1 MNNNDNKSFFD
12 SNTIFALIITFVLF
26 FGWQQYLKV
35 KYPESEK
42 KALVGEYSNKS
53 ETNSEKLNK
62 NNNIGS
68 VSDKALKPLPE
79 EVLEPSI
86 LNISNEFWSF
96 DLNSIGMQ
104 VQNIRINNINKVENK
119 PYLFDYPKAIFPTYY
134 NDRPVNFNVTRVSY
148 DRVEGV
154 AQLSNGGQI
163 KKTLTIESQIFSI
176 KVQIDLIGFPK
187 EEVFKISHPLKAEIE
202 DPKKVIFFLPA
213 FDRNEFYVESAEGK
227 KRSILNTSNKTDVEL
242 FSGTQLYSLSDHY
255 FSVAFLSEGKFLP
268 TSTFKQDNENLD
280 MNLIYNFSK
289 EIDLNTLEYSL
300 FFGPKR
306 LDLLEKTGTQLLNL
320 IDFTFLGF
328 IARPIVKALNLIY
341 GFVGNYGLAVIIL
354 TFLIRLLI
362 LPLAVSSFRS
372 MKKMQKIQPKLKE
385 IKEKYKDNKQKV
397 NQMTMQI
404 MKEHGVNPVGGCLP
418 LLLQLPIFFAFYRGL
433 SESVD
438 LYQAPFFFWI
448 DDLTK
453 IDPYFILP
461 ILSIVGM
468 VVHQLITPNT
478 MEKAQKRMM
487 LFMPIVFGF
496 FIFTLPS
503 ALTLYMVIT
512 TWFGIGQHAIF
523 LRDRPSQQRGLQ
535 V

>member
-1 MNNNDNKSFFD
+1 MSNNDNKSFLD
-12 SNTIFALIITFVLF
+12 PNTIFALIITFVLF

-35 KYPESEK
+35 KYPESAQKAFLEETSTKEK
-42 KALVGEYSNKS
+42 KNEANSVIATNNESAQTEYM
-53 ETNSEKLNK
+53 ET
-62 NNNIGS
+62 
-68 VSDKALKPLPE
+68 LKPLPE
-79 EVLEPSI
+79 EALEPSI

-104 VQNIRINNINKVENK
+104 IQNIKINNINKVENK
-119 PYLFDYPKAIFPTYY
+119 PYLFNYPTSIFPTLY
-134 NDRPVNFNVTRVSY
+134 NDKPINFNVTRLDY
-148 DRVEGV
+148 DTIEGV
-154 AQLSNGGQI
+154 ASVSNGGQI
-163 KKTLTIESQIFSI
+163 KKILTIDSQSFSI
-176 KVQIDLIGFPK
+176 KVKIELIGFPSD
-187 EEVFKISHPLKAEIE
+187 EVFKISHPLKAEIE
-202 DPKKVIFFLPA
+202 DPKKIIFFLPA
-213 FDRNEFYVESAEGK
+213 FDRNEFYVESAEGSN
-227 KRSILNTSNKTDVEL
+227 RRILNTSDNTDIES
-242 FSGTQLYSLSDHY
+242 FAGTKLYSLSDHY
-255 FSVAFLSEGKFLP
+255 FSVAFLSEGKLLP
-268 TSTFKQDNENLD
+268 TSTFKQENENLD
-280 MNLIYNFSK
+280 MNLSYDFSK
-289 EIDLNTLEYSL
+289 AINLNSLEYSL
-300 FFGPKR
+300 FLGPKR
-306 LDLLEKTGTQLLNL
+306 LDLLQNAGEPLLNL

-362 LPLAVSSFRS
+362 LPLAVSSFKS

-385 IKEKYKDNKQKV
+385 VKEKYKDDKQKV

-404 MKEHGVNPVGGCLP
+404 MKEHNVNPMGGCLP

-438 LYQAPFFFWI
+438 LYQAPFYFWI

-453 IDPYFILP
+453 VDPYFVLP
-461 ILSIVGM
+461 ILSIIGM

-523 LRDRPSQQRGLQ
+523 LRDKPAQ
-535 V
+535 